1 MKSSRYGQM
10 NARIVGMKLGGQQI
24 DKPQTFYK
32 ARMVQFALNKKLMSV
47 ALAMKQPE
55 FETHMGNCFRDLEE
69 SLEVLNQ
76 NRGAYQVAKRA
87 KVMLKMARFADK
99 ILRRLEDN
107 PGAEGE
113 QIRAAL
119 DSLGKDKAAMAKVA
133 VEASLDALNMGSVA
147 ATDFIPRLLDI
158 VG

>member
-1 MKSSRYGQM
+1 MR
-10 NARIVGMKLGGQQI
+10 
-24 DKPQTFYK
+24 
-32 ARMVQFALNKKLMSV
+32 
-47 ALAMKQPE
+47 QPE
-55 FETHMGNCFRDLEE
+55 FETYMGNCFKDLEE
-69 SLEVLNQ
+69 SLNALNQ
-76 NRGAYQVAKRA
+76 KKGAYQIAKRA
-87 KVMLKMARFADK
+87 KVLLKVARFADK

-119 DSLGKDKAAMAKVA
+119 DSLGKDRVAMAKLA

-158 VG
+158 VGQYRNEVGAIFQQKSQETPSWVFLRWISQITSIVNRPESPLFQPLV